1 MVARKN
7 IRCVTDANT
16 RVPFKRKQITC
27 GPKNNIQI
35 RGESL
40 RLKSRIQRVEKNTMK
55 NMMRR
60 LSPATVAL
68 VCVSFLTPL
77 SHTVVAQNKSKVTV
91 EVGQPNIWSLGQAHY
106 LLSNMRERSR
116 ELGVKVPVPKEL
128 DPSSA
133 NGSRVNLLRT
143 VVGADV
149 GIDTVAGLQN
159 SLLSQRFDA
168 DLSRFTANQARLD
181 ALTVPY
187 TDAVREVANLTVQ
200 LAALPV
206 DRPEF
211 ADQRKQL
218 SAQLAAKTAERDGLK
233 AEMDVLRQ
241 AVTSP
246 SAPTTFK
253 GTLPTNGPSPL
264 PDDLKTLF
272 DKFNQNVSTPQLNA
286 STTLENYIQ
295 MQYEVIAKQLTLLR
309 DEVGPGQRLV
319 FLEMPMSLYTVPKA
333 DDDYVVRLEW
343 DINRFYTTPKG
354 EHCTNG
360 GRGDQEG
367 QHYGEAGFKGEAV
380 NINVTEA
387 PLEDVVKY
395 ISDQMKVGVVI
406 DDSAR
411 GVKITTTVTN
421 VPWKLALDRLL
432 EEKGLGI
439 EANDGV
445 LRIAKL
451 EVLQKA
457 QEERKKREDQDRQE
471 KHQIRKQSE
480 PVTLDTLSAPVMT
493 PKSFNENESELKCWI
508 PADKKKFRVIDI
520 IPRQSALNVN
530 DQHGTQKGLALTA
543 KFLTLFGLGGQV
555 SFQRQR
561 ALYEQFIQ
569 QEVYASAYGKGT
581 SGFGWTF
588 GPLPGTKRLAPG
600 VRTTYAVLSVPSDA
614 LAMELKVVARAYKR
628 DVPLDSNKV
637 KTLQLKDEGFGNG
650 MYQLLIP
657 NELTEG
663 FWVDRVTYT
672 PVEKGKQAT
681 MLIEG
686 KYFSPLTG
694 ILVNGIPLKRA
705 VSLAKNESSIANL
718 LLVNAVDPAGE
729 YEYLNPQQLILSFKM
744 DPEYV
749 GTPLI
754 TLVTPEKTSA
764 INFYSLDEINFHF
777 YDTSLAEVSEIEPM
791 FSAAFSLGNV
801 EVIDEDVNFV
811 NVYLQGTGF
820 RRGATFSIGSRPLDT
835 ARGEESEHISPTLY
849 RLKFQR
855 PDNGKA
861 VTIRY
866 RNTTRQAVQEGSVT
880 FHQRILSNY
889 EIIRYEPAQGRRAAM
904 LELILT
910 VTGQDAAPAVEIQRA
925 DGEVLDGPVALG
937 NNRFRLRIA
946 ARRDPIPLMVTGVNH
961 VTLIFDIGLPEA
973 PSIARVVN
981 TTTGKAEGPASKAA
995 IVTLN
1000 GTNFRHVTRVLF
1012 GNKEATILQV
1022 DPQVI
1027 LVNAPPG
1034 DEGPVQILLETNINL
1049 RGKTISNIA
1058 DFRTQSKAIYT
1069 YTK

>member
-1 MVARKN
+1 
-7 IRCVTDANT
+7 
-16 RVPFKRKQITC
+16 
-27 GPKNNIQI
+27 
-35 RGESL
+35 
-40 RLKSRIQRVEKNTMK
+40 MK
-55 NMMRR
+55 NLMSR
-60 LSPATVAL
+60 LRPAIVTL
-68 VCVSFLTPL
+68 VCVSLLSPI
-77 SHTVVAQNKSKVTV
+77 SHTVDAQNNSKVTV

-106 LLSNMRERSR
+106 LLSSMRERSR

-159 SLLSQRFDA
+159 SILGQRFDA

-200 LAALPV
+200 LAALPA
-206 DRPEF
+206 DKPEL

-241 AVTSP
+241 TVTAP
-246 SAPTTFK
+246 AAPTGFK

-343 DINRFYTTPKG
+343 DINRFYTTPK
-354 EHCTNG
+354 EELCTNG
-360 GRGDQEG
+360 GEFKQEG
-367 QHYGEAGFKGEAV
+367 QHYGEAGFRGEPM
-380 NINVTEA
+380 NLNVEEA
-387 PLEDVVKY
+387 KLEDIIDY
-395 ISDQMKVGVVI
+395 ISENFHVGFVI
-406 DDSAR
+406 DNSAR
-411 GVKITTTVTN
+411 GVLITASATN
-421 VPWKLALDRLL
+421 VPWNLLLARLL
-432 EEKGLGI
+432 EEKGLGV

-445 LRIAKL
+445 LRIAK
-451 EVLQKA
+451 
-457 QEERKKREDQDRQE
+457 RK
-471 KHQIRKQSE
+471 IRRQSE

-493 PKSFNENESELKCWI
+493 PKAFKESETELKCWVK
-508 PADKKKFRVIDI
+508 ADKKKFRVIDI

-614 LAMELKVVARAYKR
+614 LAMELKVAAKAYKR
-628 DVPLDSNKV
+628 DVPFDSNKV
-637 KTLQLKDEGFGNG
+637 KTLPLNDEGFGNG

-663 FWVDRVTYT
+663 FWVNRVTYT

-744 DPEYV
+744 DSEYV

-754 TLVTPEKTSA
+754 TLVTPEKTAA
-764 INFYSLDEINFHF
+764 INFYPLDEINFHF
-777 YDTSLAEVSEIEPM
+777 YDTSLAEVSEKEPM

-801 EVIDEDVNFV
+801 EVVDEDANFV
-811 NVYLQGTGF
+811 NVYLHGTGF
-820 RRGATFSIGSRPLDT
+820 RRGATFSIGSRPLDP
-835 ARGEESEHISPTLY
+835 AHGEESEHISPTLY
-849 RLKFQR
+849 RLKFHR
-855 PDNGKA
+855 PDDGKA
-861 VTIRY
+861 ATIRY
-866 RNTTRQAVQEGSVT
+866 RNTTRQAVQEGSVN
-880 FHQRILSNY
+880 FHQNS
-889 EIIRYEPAQGRRAAM
+889 
-904 LELILT
+904 LIQL
-910 VTGQDAAPAVEIQRA
+910 
-925 DGEVLDGPVALG
+925 
-937 NNRFRLRIA
+937 
-946 ARRDPIPLMVTGVNH
+946 
-961 VTLIFDIGLPEA
+961 
-973 PSIARVVN
+973 
-981 TTTGKAEGPASKAA
+981 
-995 IVTLN
+995 
-1000 GTNFRHVTRVLF
+1000 
-1012 GNKEATILQV
+1012 
-1022 DPQVI
+1022 
-1027 LVNAPPG
+1027 
-1034 DEGPVQILLETNINL
+1034 
-1049 RGKTISNIA
+1049 
-1058 DFRTQSKAIYT
+1058 
-1069 YTK
+1069 

>member
-1 MVARKN
+1 
-7 IRCVTDANT
+7 
-16 RVPFKRKQITC
+16 
-27 GPKNNIQI
+27 
-35 RGESL
+35 
-40 RLKSRIQRVEKNTMK
+40 MK

-200 LAALPV
+200 LAALPA
-206 DRPEF
+206 DKPEF

-343 DINRFYTTPKG
+343 DINRFYTTPK
-354 EHCTNG
+354 EQQCTYG
-360 GRGDQEG
+360 GDAKQEG
-367 QHYGEAGFKGEAV
+367 HRYGEAGFKGKPI
-380 NINVTEA
+380 NINVEDAKLEA
-387 PLEDVVKY
+387 ITDF
-395 ISDQMKVGVVI
+395 ISDETNVGFFI
-406 DDSAR
+406 DNSAR
-411 GVKITTTVTN
+411 DVLVTTKVTN
-421 VPWKLALDRLL
+421 VPWNLVLDRLL
-432 EEKGLGI
+432 EEKGLAV
-439 EANDGV
+439 EVNDGV
-445 LRIAKL
+445 LRIARP

-457 QEERKKREDQDRQE
+457 QQETKKQKAQQDE
-471 KHQIRKQSE
+471 PKIRKQSE
-480 PVTLDTLSAPVMT
+480 PVTLDTLNASIMT
-493 PKSFNENESELKCWI
+493 PKAFNESETELKCWVK
-508 PADKKKFRVIDI
+508 ADKKKFRVIDI

-530 DQHGTQKGLALTA
+530 DQHGTQKGIALTA

-581 SGFGWTF
+581 TGFGWTF

-614 LAMELKVVARAYKR
+614 LAMELKVAAKAYKR

-637 KTLQLKDEGFGNG
+637 KTLPLNDEGFGNG

-694 ILVNGIPLKRA
+694 ILINGIPLKRA
-705 VSLAKNESSIANL
+705 VSLAKNESSTANL
-718 LLVNAVDPAGE
+718 LLVDAVDPAGE

-744 DPEYV
+744 DPDYV

-764 INFYSLDEINFHF
+764 INFFPLDEINFHF

-801 EVIDEDVNFV
+801 EVIDEDANFV
-811 NVYLQGTGF
+811 NVYLHGTGF
-820 RRGATFSIGSRPLDT
+820 RRGATFTIGSRQLNP
-835 ARGEESEHISPTLY
+835 ASGEESEHISPNLY

-855 PDNGKA
+855 PGDGKA

-866 RNTTRQAVQEGSVT
+866 RNTTRQTVQEASVN
-880 FHQRILSNY
+880 FHQKVLSNY
-889 EIIRYEPAQGRRAAM
+889 EIVRYEPAQGRRPAM

-910 VTGQDAAPAVEIQRA
+910 VTGQDAAPAVDIQRA
-925 DGEVLDGPVALG
+925 DGEVLEGPVALG

-946 ARRDPIPLMVTGVNH
+946 ARRDPVPLTVTGVNH
-961 VTLIFDIGLPEA
+961 VTRIFDIGLPEA
-973 PSIARVVN
+973 PSISRVVN
-981 TTTGKAEGPASKAA
+981 TTTGKPEGPASKAA
-995 IVTLN
+995 VVTLH

-1034 DEGPVQILLETNINL
+1034 DEGPVQLLLETNINL
-1049 RGKTISNIA
+1049 RGKTISNVA
-1058 DFRTQSKAIYT
+1058 DFRTQGKAIYT